1 MLKIHNSLTGEK
13 EEFTP
18 LRANEVRMY
27 VCGMTVY
34 DYIHVGHA
42 RMLTVFDLVQ
52 RYLRYR
58 GFKVTYVRNI
68 TDIDD
73 KIIKRAAENGEPI
86 DAVTGRF
93 IQAMDEDAQ
102 ALGLMRPDFEP

>member
-1 MLKIHNSLTGEK
+1 MIRIHNSMSGEK
-13 EEFTP
+13 EPLQPITP
-18 LRANEVRMY
+18 GQVRMY

-34 DYIHVGHA
+34 DYIHIGHA
-42 RMLTVFDLVQ
+42 RMLSVFDMVS

-58 GFKVTYVRNI
+58 GLKLTYVRNI

-86 DAVTGRF
+86 EAVTGRF
-93 IQAMDEDAQ
+93 IEAMNEDAAQ
-102 ALGLMRPDFEP
+102 LGLIRPD